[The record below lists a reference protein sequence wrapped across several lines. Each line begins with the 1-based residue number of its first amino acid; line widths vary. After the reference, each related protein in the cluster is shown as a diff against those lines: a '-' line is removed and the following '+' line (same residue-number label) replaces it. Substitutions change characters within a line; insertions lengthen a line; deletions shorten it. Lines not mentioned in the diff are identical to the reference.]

1 MVCYSSSFFAGYKT
15 RETMGVT
22 ADFIIDNLGIDN
34 TRIENIDLGL
44 LARYFKILDH
54 YFNSKFIAED
64 VEVGNE
70 QPSVTST
77 KNRLIDFLLC
87 NTDHYAE
94 RQIALKMIFDN
105 ILAAPQYIAEAE
117 RALGI
122 SLIETE
128 GENR

>member
-1 MVCYSSSFFAGYKT
+1 
-15 RETMGVT
+15 MGAT
-22 ADFIIDNLGIDN
+22 ADFIVDDLGIDN
-34 TRIENIDLGL
+34 TRIKEIDLGL
-44 LARYFKILDH
+44 LVRYFKILDH
-54 YFNSKFIAED
+54 YFNSKYPAED

-70 QPSVTST
+70 QPSVTSA
-77 KNRLIDFLLC
+77 KNCLIDFLLC
-87 NTDHYAE
+87 NTGHYVE